1 MTIPPAEPAP
11 SVRDHAGAGTLPRE
25 VDAVVIGA
33 GPNGLVAANALAD
46 AGWDV
51 LVLEA
56 EEQPGGAVRTAEVVA
71 PGFRSDLFSAFYPL
85 AAASPVIR
93 DLHLEEHGL
102 AWRRSPDVLAHA
114 LDDGSAA
121 VLHPAAEDT
130 AAALEAEAAGDGEA
144 WLDLVAHWRRVRD
157 PLLDAL
163 FRPLPPTG
171 PALRLLRRTGTT
183 GALDLVRLALLPVRR
198 LGDELFRGTGA
209 PLLLT
214 GNAMHADLPPNGA
227 GSGLYGWLLTML
239 AQDVGYPV
247 PAGGA
252 GGPPRAL
259 GGRVPGGRGGGA
271 AGGGHPPGHKGR
283 GAGQRRGDRRFL
295 PADEPGRPAMI
306 GARSRRRGGRS
317 C

>member
-114 LDDGSAA
+114 LDHVELRLVGDVDPDLGRGEGGGYVGEQLAQ
-121 VLHPAAEDT
+121 P
-130 AAALEAEAAGDGEA
+130 AAALGDDLDQAQRRVDAVVEAEPAVGEEDVTAHLAGE
-144 WLDLVAHWRRVRD
+144 
-157 PLLDAL
+157 
-163 FRPLPPTG
+163 
-171 PALRLLRRTGTT
+171 
-183 GALDLVRLALLPVRR
+183 
-198 LGDELFRGTGA
+198 
-209 PLLLT
+209 
-214 GNAMHADLPPNGA
+214 
-227 GSGLYGWLLTML
+227 
-239 AQDVGYPV
+239 Q
-247 PAGGA
+247 
-252 GGPPRAL
+252 RAL
-259 GGRVPGGRGGGA
+259 GLHHRLDQRVT
-271 AGGGHPPGHKGR
+271 
-283 GAGQRRGDRRFL
+283 
-295 PADEPGRPAMI
+295 
-306 GARSRRRGGRS
+306 
-317 C
+317 